1 MRLPPLSPAVSLR
14 GRLRR
19 WQAAVRHGTKAALLA
34 LLLVLGGC
42 QEELYTG
49 LTEREAND
57 MLALLMRYGIDASKS
72 TGKDNLVTLS
82 VEDTRIADA
91 VNLLRTHGYP
101 RDSFSS
107 IGEIF
112 QKQGLV
118 SSPAEDR
125 IRLVYA
131 LSQELNETLSQIDGV
146 LSARVHLV
154 MPSTSPNG
162 TIVSS
167 SSAAVFLRYQD
178 TYDIQ
183 QLVSQIK
190 TLVANSIED
199 LSYDRVS
206 VALFPVRVETPP
218 EPDPAPEYLR
228 LLEFDVSP
236 ASYEALAMT
245 FAGLGLLVVLLV
257 VSNVV
262 VLVVLRR
269 RGGLPTTRKAT

>member
-1 MRLPPLSPAVSLR
+1 MSLPRWSLTR
-14 GRLRR
+14 RLR
-19 WQAAVRHGTKAALLA
+19 QALDGCRPVARRGLRAWLVLIV
-34 LLLVLGGC
+34 LVLGGC

-49 LTEREAND
+49 LTEREANE
-57 MLALLMRYGIDASKS
+57 MLALLMRYGIDASK
-72 TGKDNLVTLS
+72 TTDKDGVTLT
-82 VEDTRIADA
+82 VEETRLVDA
-91 VNLLRTHGYP
+91 VNLLRTNGFP
-101 RDSFSS
+101 REAFVT
-107 IGEIF
+107 IGDVF

-131 LSQELNETLSQIDGV
+131 LSQEMNETLSQIDGV

-154 MPSTSPNG
+154 MPTTNPNG
-162 TIVSS
+162 TVTSS

-199 LSYDRVS
+199 LAYDRVS
-206 VALFPVRVETPP
+206 VALFPVEVEVPP
-218 EPDPAPEYLR
+218 DPDPAPEYIQ

-236 ASYEALAMT
+236 ASYEALRLT
-245 FAGLGLLVVLLV
+245 LAGLGLLVVLLV
-257 VSNVV
+257 GSNIAVFW
-262 VLVVLRR
+262 LARR
-269 RGGLPTTRKAT
+269 RTTLPARQRPA